1 MATSGTTEVITSNF
15 ITPVAQNIEKAG
27 QPNEPIIKIPCPIC
41 WYRDLDVSTRTLSAI
56 RAEYEIAQTTPDAAA
71 SSKEKF
77 YDKYDLE
84 RTVILNCGHLVGRE
98 CYEIALDQPDF
109 QSRYCSSCRQDNLC
123 TGCPDYVLYD
133 HAFDPVTWPLDPAS
147 YNPHR
152 NFMSEVGLTAPERG
166 DDEVRFCHNCAA
178 WHIRRK
184 FAEMFLT
191 LPRCYLDGCW
201 PPAPDDQ
208 SLLPPPP
215 EPTAPHLHQAWRQQ
229 WVDEWL
235 RRKMEEI
242 SNCVLP
248 LSSDIRDPQIAA
260 AYDAQATM
268 QRTAVRGS
276 LLSEPTFAAVRR
288 LAFRPCRGDGAQA
301 PVPLSARET
310 AVAFA
315 LAEQYVQAFYKT
327 GHAKRP
333 VLWFRG
339 DSNFELHPPRYQ
351 AVVPGQAEDVNKAI
365 QKLLMYV
372 GVDTLAEVTD
382 GRMNELVSIGVEGVV
397 EYLRLTVE

>member
-71 SSKEKF
+71 TSKEKF

-133 HAFDPVTWPLDPAS
+133 HAFDPVAWPLDPAS

-152 NFMSEVGLTAPERG
+152 KFMSEVGLTAPERG
-166 DDEVRFCHNCAA
+166 DDE
-178 WHIRRK
+178 
-184 FAEMFLT
+184 
-191 LPRCYLDGCW
+191 
-201 PPAPDDQ
+201 

-215 EPTAPHLHQAWRQQ
+215 EPAAPHLHQAWRQL

-248 LSSDIRDPQIAA
+248 PSSDIRDPQIAA
-260 AYDAQATM
+260 AYDAQANM
-268 QRTAVRGS
+268 QRMAVRGS
-276 LLSEPTFAAVRR
+276 LLSEPTLAAVRR

-301 PVPLSARET
+301 PVPLSAQET
-310 AVAFA
+310 VAAFM

-339 DSNFELHPPRYQ
+339 DSNFELHPPSYQ

-365 QKLLMYV
+365 QNLLMYV

-382 GRMNELVSIGVEGVV
+382 GRMNELVSIGAEGVV
-397 EYLRLTVE
+397 EYLRLRPPME